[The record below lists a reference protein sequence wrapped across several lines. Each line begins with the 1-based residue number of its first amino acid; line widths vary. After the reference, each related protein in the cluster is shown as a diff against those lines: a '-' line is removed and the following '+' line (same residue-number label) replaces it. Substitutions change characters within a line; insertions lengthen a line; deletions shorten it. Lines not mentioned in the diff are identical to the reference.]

1 MIHSM
6 TGFAARSLPL
16 TPANLALEFRSVN
29 QRYLEIGFRVPDE
42 LRALEPALRELI
54 QRRITRGK
62 VECRM
67 SVAATTLTRSTNG
80 LNADLLET
88 LRHWQTQVRQAVP
101 DAAALSVGEILRWPG
116 MQEEA
121 NLSAPDLHGR
131 ILAEA
136 ALAVDELAASRGREG
151 AKLADFILARLE
163 AMEALLGELRPR
175 LPVLLRQHEER
186 LSAKL
191 KEALGEDYPERL
203 AQELALFLQK
213 IDVEEELARL
223 AAHLQEVR
231 RVLGQ
236 GGAAGKRLDFLM
248 QELHREANTL
258 GSKSAALETTRAA
271 MELKV
276 LIEQMREQVQN
287 IE

>member
-1 MIHSM
+1 M
-6 TGFAARSLPL
+6 TGFSARSLPL
-16 TPANLALEFRSVN
+16 AQASLTLEFRSVN
-29 QRYLEIGFRVPDE
+29 QRYLEIGFRLPDE
-42 LRALEPALRELI
+42 LRSLEPAIRELI
-54 QRRITRGK
+54 QRRIARGK

-67 SVAATTLTRSTNG
+67 GLVAAAVTRSSNG
-80 LNADLLET
+80 LNGNLLET
-88 LRHWQTQVRQAVP
+88 LRQWQIQVRQALP

-116 MQEEA
+116 MLEEA
-121 NLSAPDLHGR
+121 DLSAPELHGH

-136 ALAVDELAASRGREG
+136 ALGMDELVASREREG
-151 AKLADFILARLE
+151 ARLRDFVIARVE
-163 AMEALLGELRPR
+163 AMETLLAQLRPR
-175 LPVLLRQHEER
+175 LPALLAQHEER
-186 LSAKL
+186 LAAKL
-191 KEALGEDYPERL
+191 SEALGEEHPERL

-223 AAHLQEVR
+223 ETHLQEVR
-231 RVLGQ
+231 RVLGK

-258 GSKSAALETTRAA
+258 GSKSVALETTRAA
-271 MELKV
+271 MDFKV

>member
-1 MIHSM
+1 M
-6 TGFAARSLPL
+6 TGFSARSLALAQASL
-16 TPANLALEFRSVN
+16 TLEFRSVN
-29 QRYLEIGFRVPDE
+29 QRYLEIGFRLPDE
-42 LRALEPALRELI
+42 LRSLEPAIRELI
-54 QRRITRGK
+54 QRRIARGK

-67 SVAATTLTRSTNG
+67 SLAAVAVTRSSNG
-80 LNADLLET
+80 LNGNLLET
-88 LRHWQTQVRQAVP
+88 LRQWQIHVRQALP

-116 MQEEA
+116 MLEEA
-121 NLSAPDLHGR
+121 DLSAPELHGH

-136 ALAVDELAASRGREG
+136 ALGMDELVASREREG
-151 AKLADFILARLE
+151 ARLRDFVIARVE
-163 AMEALLGELRPR
+163 AMETLLAQLRPR
-175 LPVLLRQHEER
+175 LPALLAQHEER
-186 LSAKL
+186 LAAKL
-191 KEALGEDYPERL
+191 SEALGEEHPERL

-223 AAHLQEVR
+223 ETHLQEVR
-231 RVLGQ
+231 RVLGK

-258 GSKSAALETTRAA
+258 GSKSVALETTRAA
-271 MELKV
+271 MEFKV

>member
-1 MIHSM
+1 MIQSM

-16 TPANLALEFRSVN
+16 MPANLTLELRSVN
-29 QRYLEIGFRVPDE
+29 QRYLEIAFRLPDE
-42 LRALEPALRELI
+42 LRVLEPALRELI
-54 QRRITRGK
+54 QKRIARGK

-67 SVAATTLTRSTNG
+67 GLAAPAVTRSSNG
-80 LNADLLET
+80 LNADLLES
-88 LRHWQTQVRQAVP
+88 LRRWQAQVRQALP
-101 DAAALSVGEILRWPG
+101 EAAALSVGEVLGWPG

-121 NLSAPDLHGR
+121 NLAAPELHAR

-136 ALAVDELAASRGREG
+136 ALAADELAASREREG
-151 AKLADFILARLE
+151 GKLTAFLLDRVASAE
-163 AMEALLGELRPR
+163 AMLRELGPR
-175 LPVLLRQHEER
+175 LPLLLRQHEER
-186 LSAKL
+186 LAAKL
-191 KEALGEDYPERL
+191 MEALGEEHPERL

-213 IDVEEELARL
+213 IDVAEELARL
-223 AAHLQEVR
+223 EAHLQEVR
-231 RVLGQ
+231 RVLDK

-258 GSKSAALETTRAA
+258 GSKSVGLETTRAA